1 MPDLIV
7 ATNVP
12 VSVMERIAA
21 AYVELHGPIPKDING
36 VPTMTPAQFAKKA
49 ILAQVKGCVRIYE
62 KQLAEKPVGD
72 AAVTQVDLDFQN
84 L

>member
-1 MPDLIV
+1 MDLIL
-7 ATNVP
+7 ATNVSP
-12 VSVMERIAA
+12 ALMDRIVA

-49 ILAQVKGCVRIYE
+49 MLAQVKGCVRIYE
-62 KQLAEKPVGD
+62 KQLAEKPAGD
-72 AAVTQVDLDFQN
+72 AASTQVDADFQS